1 MKANIGIPD
10 KSRDA
15 VGEILND
22 LLADLHVLNVRTRN
36 YHWNVTGPLFHELHA
51 LFEKLYD
58 EQAGQIDEVAER
70 ARAIDVVADATLA
83 GFVKRAR
90 LKEQPGEVPAAP
102 SMITHLVADY
112 EALIRAVRPQ
122 VDACQAAHGDVG
134 TADFL
139 TGLIE
144 AFEKAAWMLRASAE
158 K

>member
-10 KSRDA
+10 KGRDA

-36 YHWNVTGPLFHELHA
+36 YHWNVTGPLFPQLHA
-51 LFEKLYD
+51 LFEKLYG

-70 ARAIDVVADATLA
+70 ARAVDVVADATLA

-102 SMITHLVADY
+102 AMVANLASDY

-122 VDACQAAHGDVG
+122 IEAAQAAHGDVG

-139 TGLIE
+139 TGLLE